1 MQLHISKQ
9 HQQGATLIV
18 ALVFLVVLT
27 AAGVTAMRF
36 ASVEER
42 MASNSQFRN
51 QSFQLAQSEI
61 RAQLLAFNQNQA
73 GLNPLHKAMGQAEIT
88 DGALLLSLGL
98 PSGAREPLTLDVI
111 MPQGQGID
119 AANNNVRLADDDKSC
134 NDGSSL
140 DKFDCIKF
148 EINTTANSASGTDS
162 WQTQGLIVQIN
173 K

>member
-1 MQLHISKQ
+1 MQLYTCKH

-61 RAQLLAFNQNQA
+61 RAHLLAFNQNQA
-73 GLNPLHKAMGQAEIT
+73 GLAPLQLAMDQAAIT
-88 DGALLLSLGL
+88 DSNLLVSLGL
-98 PSGAREPLTLDVI
+98 PVGARLP
-111 MPQGQGID
+111 ID
-119 AANNNVRLADDDKSC
+119 LAVRMGDDIVADDNEVRLVTESLCD
-134 NDGSSL
+134 DGSSTT
-140 DKFDCIKF
+140 FTCIKF
-148 EINTTANSASGTDS
+148 EMNIRADSASGADS
-162 WQTQGLIVQIN
+162 WQTQGLLVQNN

>member
-1 MQLHISKQ
+1 MQPHISKH

-18 ALVFLVVLT
+18 AMVFLVVLT

-61 RAQLLAFNQNQA
+61 RAHLLAFNQNQA
-73 GLNPLHKAMGQAEIT
+73 GLAPLQ
-88 DGALLLSLGL
+88 LSMDMPLTAPGSL
-98 PSGAREPLTLDVI
+98 PSSLPAGTRDPVLLAAR
-111 MPQGQGID
+111 MG
-119 AANNNVRLADDDKSC
+119 NNISAPDNSVRQVSESVCD
-134 NDGSSL
+134 DGSSVTT
-140 DKFDCIKF
+140 FTCIKF
-148 EINTTANSASGTDS
+148 EMNILANSASGADS
-162 WQTQGLIVQIN
+162 WQTQGLLVQNN

>member
-1 MQLHISKQ
+1 MQPHISKQ

-73 GLNPLHKAMGQAEIT
+73 GLAPLQLAMDVEQKEP
-88 DGALLLSLGL
+88 DGELKRLGL
-98 PSGAREPLTLDVI
+98 PDGARLPIDLGVQMGD
-111 MPQGQGID
+111 GIVAD
-119 AANNNVRLADDDKSC
+119 QNKVRLVAESLC
-134 NDGSSL
+134 EDGSSTT
-140 DKFDCIKF
+140 FTCIKF
-148 EINTTANSASGTDS
+148 EMNIQAVSAGGSDS
-162 WQTQGLIVQIN
+162 WQTQGLLVQNN

>member
-1 MQLHISKQ
+1 MQPYICKH

-51 QSFQLAQSEI
+51 ESFQQAQSEI
-61 RAQLLAFNQNQA
+61 RAHLLAFNQNQA
-73 GLNPLHKAMGQAEIT
+73 GLAPLELAMDKPKIT
-88 DGALLLSLGL
+88 DTDQLILLGL
-98 PSGAREPLTLDVI
+98 PSGAREQQSLAVR
-111 MPQGQGID
+111 MQHGID
-119 AANNNVRLADDDKSC
+119 ADENKVRLVKDGECDDS
-134 NDGSSL
+134 SSL
-140 DKFDCIKF
+140 DKFACIRF
-148 EINTTANSASGTDS
+148 EMNIKTDSASGADS
-162 WQTQGLIVQIN
+162 WQTQGLLVQVN